1 MKLIIN
7 IRDDWYRWA
16 KNGSIDNGS
25 MVAKGILDAIG
36 EGSPLP
42 RVHGRLIDA
51 REYENSIRKHYFDNS
66 TVIRCT
72 EIALD
77 NAPTIIEADGGMT

>member
-1 MKLIIN
+1 
-7 IRDDWYRWA
+7 
-16 KNGSIDNGS
+16 

-51 REYENSIRKHYFDNS
+51 DAYRKDFLNS
-66 TVIRCT
+66 TTFEPIK
-72 EIALD
+72 ILD
-77 NAPTIIEADGGMT
+77 LQPTIIEADGGMT